1 MSNFPMLI
9 ETKQIKQQDKNTT
22 NHLIN
27 MINNI
32 PAALREIIN
41 YRKFSDWLEKEKL
54 ESRQRYEKHM
64 KALDGILRMSDK
76 IISEKTE
83 IVKISLK
90 EIDEIIDYLLNQP
103 NSGELIKDL
112 IDRKIE
118 LIKTNLLGDE
128 INKISD
134 LVLNYIK

>member
-64 KALDGILRMSDK
+64 KALDGILGMSDK

>member
-22 NHLIN
+22 NHSTN

-64 KALDGILRMSDK
+64 KALDGILGMSDK

>member
-22 NHLIN
+22 NHLTN